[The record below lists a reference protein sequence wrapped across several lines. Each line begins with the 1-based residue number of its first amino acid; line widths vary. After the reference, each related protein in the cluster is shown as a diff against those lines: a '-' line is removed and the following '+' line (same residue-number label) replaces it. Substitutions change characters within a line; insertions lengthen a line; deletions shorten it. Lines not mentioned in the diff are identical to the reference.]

1 MTAGLVEAKEM
12 VEDSLV
18 ADPDGVAAAVDGPA
32 LRSITARRRAADII
46 SKLMTKA
53 RVVTMDGM
61 ACALKIYAPQA
72 NFTERTEEETK
83 AIRAARKEMETRRR
97 RCWLQTEYAH
107 RRVSEYGRGWA
118 RGGGRR
124 RRGAYCL
131 KNCKALCN
139 YFLDF

>member
-61 ACALKIYAPQA
+61 ACALKIYA
-72 NFTERTEEETK
+72 
-83 AIRAARKEMETRRR
+83 RRPT
-97 RCWLQTEYAH
+97 LQ
-107 RRVSEYGRGWA
+107 S
-118 RGGGRR
+118 GRR
-124 RRGAYCL
+124 RRPRLSGRPGRRWRLEEGDVGYRQSMLTGGSASTGEDGPEAADDGGGAHIVL
-131 KNCKALCN
+131 KIVKHYAITS
-139 YFLDF
+139 